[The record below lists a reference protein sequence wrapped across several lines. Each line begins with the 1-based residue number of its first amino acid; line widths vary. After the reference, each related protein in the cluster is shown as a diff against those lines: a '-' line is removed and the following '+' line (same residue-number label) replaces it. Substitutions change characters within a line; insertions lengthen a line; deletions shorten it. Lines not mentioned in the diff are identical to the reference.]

1 MDDRMEAGA
10 ELPETEPS
18 ATSSATGD
26 RGQAFAALVHRL
38 LTGGGHTDIE
48 ATARA
53 MGMPYHTFYNRLR
66 NTTPF
71 SADEIRRLL
80 AVMPD
85 ARLLHFL
92 LEGTPF
98 VPAERIETIAPSEDI
113 DIQRGA
119 ERIAIEAADVL
130 RATYQALVDQRID
143 HRDARLIRDEI
154 DVAER
159 ALASLRHHLDML
171 LTQGAFSHRER

>member
-1 MDDRMEAGA
+1 MDDRMVAGA
-10 ELPETEPS
+10 ELPETEAS
-18 ATSSATGD
+18 ATNSATGD
-26 RGQAFAALVHRL
+26 RGQAFAELVHRL
-38 LTGGGHTDIE
+38 LTGSDRTDIE

-80 AVMPD
+80 AVLPD

-92 LEGTPF
+92 LEGTRF
-98 VPAERIETIAPSEDI
+98 VPAERMNAVDAPEDV

-130 RATYQALVDQRID
+130 RATYLALADRRID
-143 HRDARLIRDEI
+143 HRDARVIRDEI
-154 DVAER
+154 DIAER
-159 ALASLRHHLDML
+159 ALASLRQHLDML
-171 LTQGAFSHRER
+171 LTQGAFSRRE